1 MLWRNWIYGERNSQ
15 CNGSNRTQCS
25 YGIIYLI
32 FYEHGSYLEKKDDIY
47 EFPFPV
53 ALQWGE
59 VTELQIEMYFEFI
72 RIGIINLK
80 VCPFSFCL
88 LLKIFHAL
96 DH

>member
-1 MLWRNWIYGERNSQ
+1 MLWRNWIYGERKRQ

-25 YGIIYLI
+25 YSIIYLI
-32 FYEHGSYLEKKDDIY
+32 ICEHGSFLEEKDDMY

-59 VTELQIEMYFEFI
+59 MTELQIEKYFEFI

-88 LLKIFHAL
+88 LLKIFYAL